1 MRLALLA
8 GVAES
13 KASAKVLAAAPS
25 EMDERIR
32 ECLPGH
38 PVTFVRTMHEA
49 IAMLRLD
56 GFQLLIIELSFD
68 ESRMFELLQYVRAL
82 PKYKDAPVICLY
94 GDHQNLSD
102 AVIRNIDV
110 AVKAL
115 GGMAFLDLRD
125 GSSAYGADCGLL
137 GRVAAQSAGAM
148 LPRN

>member
-1 MRLALLA
+1 M
-8 GVAES
+8 AES
-13 KASAKVLAAAPS
+13 KASAKVLVAAPS
-25 EMDERIR
+25 EMDERVR

-38 PVTFVRTMHEA
+38 PITFVRTMREA

-56 GFQLLIIELSFD
+56 GFELLIIELSFD

-82 PKYKDAPVICLY
+82 PRYKDAPVICLY

-125 GSSAYGADCGLL
+125 GSSAYETDCSLL
-137 GRVAAQSAGAM
+137 GRVAAQSGGAM